1 GPLSGAHPSRPA
13 TAPRAP
19 ANSPHSMSAPLRAFV
34 NGRAVDVS
42 PGGSALDAVRAHAPA
57 LAAQPAAGTRAPTD
71 SRGLPV
77 TADSPVVAGAIPR
90 VVPVRN
96 RSATAAPE

>member
-1 GPLSGAHPSRPA
+1 
-13 TAPRAP
+13 
-19 ANSPHSMSAPLRAFV
+19 MSAPLRAFV

-42 PGGSALDAVRAHAPA
+42 PGGSALDAVRAHDPA
-57 LAAQPAAGTRAPTD
+57 LADQVAAGTRALTD

-77 TADSPVVAGAIPR
+77 TADGPVFAGAIYR

-96 RSATAAPE
+96 RSATEAPE